1 MGAVGGVAL
10 SLGHLEPAEF
20 PGQAHRR
27 HGRGGGFQRAV
38 GVGHQEGRHQ
48 PGELAARSR
57 DPAHF
62 GAAVAD
68 DAALRPVADQING
81 SGDGNDRFG
90 PLGKVFYELDGLGQ
104 GLFRDSVGHVCVHA
118 LRRAA
123 AQGQGLDLGDVAPDD
138 GEGQLLHE
146 ADGRVRPQGGGP
158 GPYGVQQDG
167 VAQRGGLFARPVH
180 RLDAPLVEGADVQ
193 IQAAAEGRDVLH
205 VLRLVGHDGT
215 AAAGQE
221 DVGHIVDG
229 DVIGDVMHQRD
240 RGPHGIETSS

>member
-10 SLGHLEPAEF
+10 PLGHVEPAEL

-48 PGELAARSR
+48 PGELAARSG

-68 DAALRPVADQING
+68 DVALRPVADQING
-81 SGDGNDRFG
+81 SGDGNDCLG
-90 PLGKVFYELDGLGQ
+90 PLGKVLYELDGLGQ
-104 GLFRDSVGHVCVHA
+104 AFFCDGVGHVCVHA
-118 LRRAA
+118 LCRAA

-146 ADGRVRPQGGGP
+146 AEGRVRPQGGGP
-158 GPYGVQQDG
+158 GPYGVQ
-167 VAQRGGLFARPVH
+167 
-180 RLDAPLVEGADVQ
+180 
-193 IQAAAEGRDVLH
+193 
-205 VLRLVGHDGT
+205 
-215 AAAGQE
+215 
-221 DVGHIVDG
+221 
-229 DVIGDVMHQRD
+229 
-240 RGPHGIETSS
+240 